1 MPAEKCRLDIRLLPR
16 SSRAE
21 VVGVDT
27 AGRLR
32 VRVRESPVD
41 GQANRALIV
50 LLADRLSIPK
60 DAVRFVSGLRSRNK
74 VVELYGFDKDAVT
87 RVLTGG
93 R

>member
-1 MPAEKCRLDIRLLPR
+1 MLAKKCRIDIRLQPR

-21 VVGVDT
+21 VVDVDS

-50 LLADRLSIPK
+50 LLADRLGIPK
-60 DAVRFVSGLRSRNK
+60 NAVRVVSGLRSRNK
-74 VVELYGFDKDAVT
+74 VVELSGLEKDSAM
-87 RVLTGG
+87 RVLISG

>member
-1 MPAEKCRLDIRLLPR
+1 MPAEKCRLDIRLQPR

-50 LLADRLSIPK
+50 LLADRLGVRK
-60 DAVRFVSGLRSRNK
+60 DAVRIASGLRSRNK
-74 VVELYGFDKDAVT
+74 VVELHGFDRDAAM

-93 R
+93 